1 MWWVAACAAI
11 PFFLP
16 NANDMLG
23 KGLQLERKRKSS
35 GWCGAMLL
43 GALLV
48 VSLLLLLISETRGI
62 SEFLY
67 FNF

>member
-1 MWWVAACAAI
+1 VIAV
-11 PFFLP
+11 FLP
-16 NANDMLG
+16 NAYDVLC
-23 KGLQLERKRKSS
+23 KGLQLERERQLS

-48 VSLLLLLISETRGI
+48 VSVLLLLISETRGI
-62 SEFLY
+62 SDFLY